1 MLYRK
6 IQPFI
11 EDYLKSDFNKVLI
24 IDGAQQ
30 IGNTFIMAKSH
41 ICRFTM

>member
-11 EDYLKSDFNKVLI
+11 EEYLKSDSNKVLI
-24 IDGAQQ
+24 IDGARQV
-30 IGNTFIMAKSH
+30 GK
-41 ICRFTM
+41 